1 MEEWKKV
8 TCKGADL
15 LVSNLG
21 RVQSLPHSTTYTR
34 TRNGKTQSFTSNFD
48 GRILAQCV
56 TKSGY
61 FEVCLNT
68 KGKRLKFSVHRLVGM
83 AFCDGYKE
91 GLHINHINGVKTDNA
106 PENLEWVTNEDN
118 VRHAWDTGLVDLRGE
133 KQPGSKLTQKQV
145 MVIRKL
151 LRDGVSA
158 NSLSIVAGV
167 SASLI
172 DLIRDGKRWAHLPEE

>member
-1 MEEWKKV
+1 M
-8 TCKGADL
+8 
-15 LVSNLG
+15 
-21 RVQSLPHSTTYTR
+21 
-34 TRNGKTQSFTSNFD
+34 
-48 GRILAQCV
+48 
-56 TKSGY
+56 
-61 FEVCLNT
+61 
-68 KGKRLKFSVHRLVGM
+68 
-83 AFCDGYKE
+83 
-91 GLHINHINGVKTDNA
+91 HINHINGVKTDNA